1 MGNKTTSTPICT
13 KDQYYKRCSPF
24 QKLVSPSRFDAES
37 GCIEGFRFLTPFFL
51 WFASVHGVRM
61 ASTSKILLVAT
72 TCFCWTLT
80 AGQYYSINLGGE
92 EAVVGPPV
100 PPPPPTGGP
109 VQEIRPK
116 ITPLDAMVDKTNHL
130 GFRILYL
137 HSKGNKN
144 NIAFS
149 PCALFSILVALY
161 EGANGKSASEIHENL
176 VVPYDKDILRV
187 GYRDIHR
194 RLRSYFYQKENLL
207 SGLTLSSENITIR

>member
-1 MGNKTTSTPICT
+1 MVATS
-13 KDQYYKRCSPF
+13 
-24 QKLVSPSRFDAES
+24 E
-37 GCIEGFRFLTPFFL
+37 
-51 WFASVHGVRM
+51 
-61 ASTSKILLVAT
+61 ILLVIT
-72 TCFCWTLT
+72 TCYWTLT

-92 EAVVGPPV
+92 EAVVAQPV
-100 PPPPPTGGP
+100 PPSPSGGP

-149 PCALFSILVALY
+149 PCALSSILVALY
-161 EGANGKSASEIHENL
+161 EGADGKSSAEIHDNL

-207 SGLTLSSENITIR
+207 NGLSLSSENITIR